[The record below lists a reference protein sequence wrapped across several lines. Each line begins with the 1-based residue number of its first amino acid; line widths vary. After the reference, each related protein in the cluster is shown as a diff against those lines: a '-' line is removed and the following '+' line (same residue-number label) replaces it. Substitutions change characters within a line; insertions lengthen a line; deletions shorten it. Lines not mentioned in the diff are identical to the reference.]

1 MLKNPNQFYA
11 LGLSRNKKHYYLF
24 LRSQIFHRVLATY
37 LCKNS
42 RFMVMPINKEKL
54 EARAKVEKSIHDYKR
69 D

>member
-11 LGLSRNKKHYYLF
+11 LGFSRNKKHYYLF
-24 LRSQIFHRVLATY
+24 LRSQILHRVLATY

-54 EARAKVEKSIHDYKR
+54 DAK
-69 D
+69 